1 MAKQVQLTIPVL
13 TEIIERNKLQES
25 PSDTEVLIAELQT
38 ELAVGAFQLTEE
50 LLRSALAEME
60 AALYEQMTA
69 RLRRELPELIDRIL
83 REHLAENG
91 SEE

>member
-13 TEIIERNKLQES
+13 TEIIERNKLQDS

-50 LLRSALAEME
+50 LLRSALAEMQ

-69 RLRRELPELIDRIL
+69 RLRRELPELIDRVL
-83 REHLAENG
+83 REHLAEDGN
-91 SEE
+91 EE